1 MVIQQISCLLSRQSK
16 QNTARRWSFSW
27 WKCFDCSPKC
37 CKATVQQCLCP
48 QPPSP
53 TPFALPHPLLLLFY
67 PSFPL
72 SADHGKLISI
82 CFTVIWHNSSIAAA
96 VPARWARLPPAPAA
110 HRLPAGSR
118 HREPWLSTL
127 LAGGFPTASSK
138 RTLDCATTKVLY
150 APHPPLEPVVVFFL
164 HIQLPLKCMLDCGV
178 TLLSPP
184 SRIALQREGANTAAS
199 VQASDTANV
208 CSFKSKCNQGWL
220 MEMQSG
226 IDLALM
232 GLQPTGLR
240 GSELCLEGS
249 MYHWWTATW

>member
-1 MVIQQISCLLSRQSK
+1 MLWL
-16 QNTARRWSFSW
+16 FSQ
-27 WKCFDCSPKC
+27 C
-37 CKATVQQCLCP
+37 CKAAVQQCLCL

-53 TPFALPHPLLLLFY
+53 FAAPPPFSPSHPPPPLISLFS
-67 PSFPL
+67 P

-96 VPARWARLPPAPAA
+96 VPAHWARLPQAPAA

-118 HREPWLSTL
+118 QREPWLATL
-127 LAGGFPTASSK
+127 LAGGFPTAASK
-138 RTLDCATTKVLY
+138 KTLHCATTKVLY
-150 APHPPLEPVVVFFL
+150 ASHPPLEPVVVFFTHSAAFEVHVRL
-164 HIQLPLKCMLDCGV
+164 WCHAA
-178 TLLSPP
+178 LSAVMDGFCRERGSTAP
-184 SRIALQREGANTAAS
+184 SAHSTSA
-199 VQASDTANV
+199 ANV

-240 GSELCLEGS
+240 GFWALLGRVHVSLVNRNMMGS
-249 MYHWWTATW
+249 PWWTIA